1 MKTDALGVLLASGNV
16 LRCHTMPCLH
26 RQTTGQHTWRTL
38 VILHWLFH
46 PDYPPPHV
54 SCAML
59 LHDVPEIHTG
69 DTPGDV
75 KADHAGLSNAL
86 DELERTF
93 LDEMGIRDIELEPME
108 QLLIKI
114 CDRADLLMYALDEYE
129 MGNLHMEQVVRR
141 AYSMV
146 SALVNRGKD
155 ADLRTFYPRVVDL
168 IAALEH
174 RYLEAIN
181 G

>member
-1 MKTDALGVLLASGNV
+1 M
-16 LRCHTMPCLH
+16 
-26 RQTTGQHTWRTL
+26 

-46 PDYPPPHV
+46 PAYPPPHV

-75 KADHAGLSNAL
+75 KADHVGLSNAL
-86 DELERTF
+86 DELERMF
-93 LDEMGIRDIELEPME
+93 LDAMGIPDIALDPLEE
-108 QLLIKI
+108 KVLKV
-114 CDRADLLMYALDEYE
+114 CDRADLLLYALDEYE

-146 SALVNRGKD
+146 SELVNND
-155 ADLRTFYPRVVDL
+155 AGLRIRWPRVVDL

-181 G
+181 V